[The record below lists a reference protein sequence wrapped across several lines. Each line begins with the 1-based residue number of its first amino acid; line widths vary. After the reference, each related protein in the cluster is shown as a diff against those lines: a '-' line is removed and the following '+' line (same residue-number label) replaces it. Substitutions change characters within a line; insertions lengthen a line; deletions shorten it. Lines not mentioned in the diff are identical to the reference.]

1 MGEWARRRFAP
12 IINLHLSIYK
22 YFALKRASRGGGHR
36 WRLIS
41 WLKRIWALITP
52 FNPPLRSIRDQN
64 SIKGLCLPLKE
75 EGIVET
81 RIESGMLK
89 GMVFSHDKTG
99 EKPTSLF

>member
-1 MGEWARRRFAP
+1 MAFRKAGALGGGEAGSTTFSAENDGWVGT
-12 IINLHLSIYK
+12 IK
-22 YFALKRASRGGGHR
+22 KASGGGGHR
-36 WRLIS
+36 R
-41 WLKRIWALITP
+41 RPITP

-89 GMVFSHDKTG
+89 GVVFSHDKTG